1 MNFGLSYKINLAF
14 MLCCLRKVEF
24 LSQMWFCLP
33 FSFYSSLIKDLTV
46 LLFKTVSSWPAM
58 FLYSLPLSLSLNLY
72 YTRTHSGSA
81 LIVLTHIYVSLLRG
95 YCWVGVTSW
104 QQKPLVKSALCLSI
118 ISPFHI
124 PVIPHG
130 PALPPH
136 PTSEP
141 NHSYHCN
148 AQSNLQHMLILEVK

>member
-1 MNFGLSYKINLAF
+1 MNFGLSYKIHLAF

-24 LSQMWFCLP
+24 LSQMLFCLP

-46 LLFKTVSSWPAM
+46 LLSKTVSSWPA
-58 FLYSLPLSLSLNLY
+58 FILPPLSLSLNLY
-72 YTRTHSGSA
+72 YTHTHSGSA
-81 LIVLTHIYVSLLRG
+81 LIVLTHIYVSLFRG

-104 QQKPLVKSALCLSI
+104 QQTPLVKSALCLSI

-148 AQSNLQHMLILEVK
+148 ALSNLQHMLILEVK